1 MVEVTR
7 VLPGM
12 GLLTLVAVVMHGNVV
27 EQVEVP
33 SVAIADDDF
42 VPCASGHFIIQSGT
56 TVDAK
61 LPCWDVVTGMSATI
75 RNGDLLVAVNGMNLN
90 TCRVPF
96 ALMPTGLA
104 ATVHSLAADRSV
116 YW

>member
-1 MVEVTR
+1 MYADVVVLV
-7 VLPGM
+7 VLPVVVAVAAVVVCVCVA
-12 GLLTLVAVVMHGNVV
+12 LTLVAVVMHGNVV

-75 RNGDLLVAVNGMNLN
+75 RNGDLLVAVNGMNSDPSQTHVVSPL
-90 TCRVPF
+90 R
-96 ALMPTGLA
+96 
-104 ATVHSLAADRSV
+104 
-116 YW
+116 